1 MNSINKVDGMN
12 LHHLSI
18 FRTVCE
24 EGGISRGA
32 ERLMISQ
39 PAVSKQLRQLEQSLG
54 VQLMDRL
61 PGGVRLT
68 QAGELLLDHAR
79 RLFAVENEAE
89 QALAQLRG
97 LHRGRLAV
105 GASMTVGVY
114 LLPELLAK
122 FRCTHP
128 SIELQCEIGNT
139 EHIQQLLLRNVVD
152 VGLTEGLVESP
163 DLEAEV
169 FQTDELF
176 PITKPDHPL
185 QRKKNVTL
193 DMFLR
198 EPLIVR
204 EIGSGTR
211 AVIERALAQ
220 RGVEMRP
227 AFTLANTEAIKRTVT
242 AGIGVAIVS
251 SLAIQTELATGQLAV
266 LNVKNLLVRRPLHR
280 LEVRGKTRSP
290 ATSAFL
296 EKLSA

>member
-1 MNSINKVDGMN
+1 MNFITKRDAMN

-18 FRTVCE
+18 FKTVCE

-39 PAVSKQLRQLEQSLG
+39 PAVSKQLQQLEQSLG

-61 PGGVRLT
+61 PSGVRLT

-79 RLFAVENEAE
+79 RLFAVESEAE

-122 FRCTHP
+122 FRRTHP

-139 EHIQQLLLRNVVD
+139 KHIQQLLLHNVVD
-152 VGLTEGLVESP
+152 VGLTEGFVESP
-163 DLEAEV
+163 DLLAEV
-169 FQTDELF
+169 FQTDELVA
-176 PITKPDHPL
+176 ITKPDHPL
-185 QRKKNVTL
+185 QRRKNVTL

-220 RGVEMRP
+220 RGMEMKP

-251 SLAIQTELATGQLAV
+251 SLAIQTELATGQLAI
-266 LNVKNLLVRRPLHR
+266 LNVKNLSVRRPLHC

-290 ATSAFL
+290 AIEAFL